1 MTNQKKPSQGKFP
14 VFIDPRGSLGVTEFG
29 SIPFVPQRIFWIFGV
44 AENET
49 RANHGHREC
58 EQLVFVQQGTI
69 GALTI
74 NQLGEKEE
82 WSLDTGDWLNI
93 PPRHWLQLNNF
104 ATGTVLGVLASLPYD
119 RAEYID
125 NPEDLS
131 S

>member
-1 MTNQKKPSQGKFP
+1 

-29 SIPFVPQRIFWIFGV
+29 QIPFVPQRIFWIFGV
-44 AENET
+44 AEGET

-58 EQLVFVQQGTI
+58 EQLVFVQQGSI

-74 NQLGEKEE
+74 NQHGDRTEWKLKTGE
-82 WSLDTGDWLNI
+82 WLNV

-104 ATGTVLGVLASLPYD
+104 EQGTVLGVLASLPYD